1 MQETKFKVGDLLEF
15 CTEKQQLM
23 NSELVYDGYGMVVD
37 IQPGEHIDEM
47 IYTVDI
53 YKGTETS
60 IKANADI
67 TGFKFKFYDHKY
79 EDCRLIEIND
89 NINNKINNIQFFF
102 FGVDI

>member
-67 TGFKFKFYDHKY
+67 TGFKFK
-79 EDCRLIEIND
+79 
-89 NINNKINNIQFFF
+89 
-102 FGVDI
+102 

>member
-1 MQETKFKVGDLLEF
+1 MQEVKFKVGDLLEF

-23 NSELVYDGYGMVVD
+23 NSDIVYDGYGMV
-37 IQPGEHIDEM
+37 ISIEPGEHIDEM

-67 TGFKFKFYDHKY
+67 SGFKFKLY
-79 EDCRLIEIND
+79 ESQIHHDMRLLNAGAK
-89 NINNKINNIQFFF
+89 NKTRNR
-102 FGVDI
+102 